1 MAQCRA
7 SEQENSQIAM
17 RLAGLLEFMAQ
28 SMEYP
33 DKSWLTTDHWQL
45 LVSILDELGWTE
57 ELKAL
62 PTPDDILS
70 EPGLTALQV
79 EYTRLFINAV
89 PHVIAPPYGSIYTD
103 SEGILFGPSAEKTK
117 VFYRQQGYDLRGPN
131 DIPDH
136 LNHELRFL
144 SLMLQDGKFCETEQF
159 LAEFFRPWFCLFRNR
174 VVDESR
180 HPYFPVM
187 MKLIHFFT
195 KEDEEHVNQVNPA

>member
-7 SEQENSQIAM
+7 AEEQNNQIAL
-17 RLAGLLEFMAQ
+17 RLAGLLDFMAQ

-33 DKSWLTTDHWQL
+33 DQDWLTSDHWQL
-45 LVSILDELGWTE
+45 LLSILDELGWSDE
-57 ELKAL
+57 INAL
-62 PTPDDILS
+62 TAADDILS

-117 VFYRQQGYDLRGPN
+117 TFYRQQGFDLRGAN

-144 SLMLQDGKFCETEQF
+144 SLLLQDGKFCETEQF
-159 LAEFFRPWFCLFRNR
+159 LAEFFRPWFCVFCKR
-174 VVDESR
+174 VIDESR
-180 HPYFPVM
+180 HPYYRVM

-195 KEDEEHVNQVNPA
+195 KEDEEHVNQVDPA